1 MKNAIHKMV
10 DARLDTCIEE
20 NPDKEVEV
28 AKWADE
34 QVFLVTVGENEGC
47 Q

>member
-1 MKNAIHKMV
+1 MV
-10 DARLDTCIEE
+10 DARLDSCVEE

-34 QVFLVTVGENEGC
+34 QVLLGIVGEDEGW
-47 Q
+47 

>member
-1 MKNAIHKMV
+1 MV
-10 DARLDTCIEE
+10 DARLDNCIEE

-34 QVFLVTVGENEGC
+34 QVRLEIGGEDEGC